1 MKTIRSIALLFLVLG
16 MFSCKNES
24 SSNIETKDDSF
35 KTMTAEQIIE
45 SGVSVNVTREQLLD
59 MEREAVSRSGRDE
72 RPLGALAGYR
82 AAHYRFVTHAKQ
94 DENGIVTW
102 TAKCGADLN
111 ISDDLFNAF
120 VEEFE
125 GFNAFLQDC
134 MDKGV
139 KCDPVWID
147 EEYLYHVMNDAWIE
161 DQLRIEKMVKERGF
175 DNVMKEWAYDRAS
188 RRWVEKKGL
197 KEINGKIVSF
207 DLTKITEVIRKAF
220 EAEKE
225 NKSTE

>member
-16 MFSCKNES
+16 IFSCKNES

-175 DNVMKEWAYDRAS
+175 DNVMKEWSYDRAS

-207 DLTKITEVIRKAF
+207 E
-220 EAEKE
+220 
-225 NKSTE
+225 